1 MLFRGNREAD
11 IRRNL
16 VKRGLIKGVIG
27 LPANLFYGTGIPAC
41 IVVIDKENAVGR
53 QGIFMIDAS
62 KSFRKDGAKNRLRE
76 RDIHRIV
83 DVFNE
88 QRETLGYARM
98 VPLAEIA
105 SEINDYNLN
114 IPRYIDSSEPEDLHD
129 LFAHLHGGIPNRDID
144 ALGAYWEVFPG
155 LRELLFSPN
164 GREEY
169 SDARVEADEV
179 RGVVLEHGEF
189 KAYGDRGRRVFDRW
203 RREHAPRLRE
213 LAVADSPKELI
224 RDLSEDLLHR
234 FAGLPLLDR
243 YDVYQ
248 CLMDYWDEVMQD
260 DVYLVVTEGWR
271 SGRQIR
277 PAEKGEEP
285 DFSRKR
291 GRKTHKYV
299 GTLIPTSLVITRF
312 FSKEQGLVDTV
323 EAKLSVASQEKLEF
337 EELHTADDGALSGL
351 EGKNGVTKSNVDA
364 RVGDLKSAVLQAYP
378 PGTTECI
385 RAKAIAKTK
394 FGTRPWEPGR
404 LDEEGLFPELDV
416 IHEWLQHSIAESVLR
431 REHKLRTDRLYGQ
444 VEARYQSLTE
454 SEIRT
459 LVVDDKW
466 MASMEGAIEREVE
479 RSTGGLVDRVR
490 VLEER
495 YAKPLPKLA
504 RQVDDYSAKVEGHL
518 KRMGLSE

>member
-1 MLFRGNREAD
+1 MTWARICAGGYR
-11 IRRNL
+11 
-16 VKRGLIKGVIG
+16 IG
-27 LPANLFYGTGIPAC
+27 IS
-41 IVVIDKENAVGR
+41 R
-53 QGIFMIDAS
+53 
-62 KSFRKDGAKNRLRE
+62 RLR
-76 RDIHRIV
+76 
-83 DVFNE
+83 
-88 QRETLGYARM
+88 
-98 VPLAEIA
+98 
-105 SEINDYNLN
+105 
-114 IPRYIDSSEPEDLHD
+114 
-129 LFAHLHGGIPNRDID
+129 
-144 ALGAYWEVFPG
+144 AYWEVFPG
-155 LRELLFSPN
+155 LRDRLFSAN
-164 GREEY
+164 GREGY
-169 SDARVEADEV
+169 SDARIDADEV
-179 RGVVLEHGEF
+179 RKVVLQHGEF
-189 KAYGDRGRRVFDRW
+189 KAYGDRVRRVFDGW
-203 RREHAPRLRE
+203 RRKHAPRLRK
-213 LAVADSPKELI
+213 LAVAACAQGADS
-224 RDLSEDLLHR
+224 
-234 FAGLPLLDR
+234 GLCRRTCCTASPASR
-243 YDVYQ
+243 CSTATVSTSA
-248 CLMDYWDEVMQD
+248 LMDYWDEVMQD